1 MKLQLTPMFF
11 TLILMAIQA
20 LADPHP
26 FICKKRQSSLSIS
39 SSKYAQTVIGH
50 GPRGPLS
57 ASWEIGIKITLND
70 VSLCPVDLPLNE
82 SKEKCNTG
90 KMLTSWNTV
99 VLKEPL
105 RYERDSTNRFFRT
118 KRLRDIINEEN
129 LETVGPWIEAGCSLL
144 PTRWTNHSATP
155 PPYTLVAMICH
166 DCTPTRHGEYQ
177 ELFACE
183 C

>member
-1 MKLQLTPMFF
+1 MKLQSTPILFA
-11 TLILMAIQA
+11 LILMTVQA
-20 LADPHP
+20 LADSHP
-26 FICKKRQSSLSIS
+26 FICEKHQSPLSNS

-70 VSLCPVDLPLNE
+70 VSKCPVDLPLNE

-99 VLKEPL
+99 ILKEPL

-118 KRLRDIINEEN
+118 KRLRDIINEEK
-129 LETVGPWIEAGCSLL
+129 AGCSLL
-144 PTRWTNHSATP
+144 PTRWMNYSSTP
-155 PPYTLVAMICH
+155 PAYTVVAMICY

>member
-1 MKLQLTPMFF
+1 MKLQSTSILFA
-11 TLILMAIQA
+11 LILMAVQA
-20 LADPHP
+20 LADSHP
-26 FICKKRQSSLSIS
+26 FICEKHQSSLSTS
-39 SSKYAQTVIGH
+39 SSKYAQTVVGR

-57 ASWEIGIKITLND
+57 ASWDIGVQITLNN
-70 VSLCPVDLPLNE
+70 VSQCPVDLPLNE

-90 KMLTSWNTV
+90 KILTSWNTV
-99 VLKEPL
+99 ILTEPL

-144 PTRWTNHSATP
+144 PTRWMNYSSTP
-155 PPYTLVAMICH
+155 PAYTVVAMICY
-166 DCTPTRHGEYQ
+166 DCTPIRHGEYQ